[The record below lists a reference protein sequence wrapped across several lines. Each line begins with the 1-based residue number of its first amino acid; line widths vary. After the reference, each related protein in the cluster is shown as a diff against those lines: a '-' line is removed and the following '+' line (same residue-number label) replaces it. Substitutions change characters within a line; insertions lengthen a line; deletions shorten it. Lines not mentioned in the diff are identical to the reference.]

1 MMSIPLYIVSAC
13 ILIAFAFI
21 AFRIVVRRSYRQ
33 RGRLTWFSSAL
44 EFFAFVSWG
53 TFTWLD
59 IPYEWPPADL
69 NPILR
74 IFALICIVVGLSVMF
89 ILIFR
94 FSWSRALGQKVD
106 SLVQS
111 GLYRIT
117 RNPQTVACGI
127 AVIGYALLWPTWHT
141 LGWVVFLCHQDRI
154 PRGSA
159 RRIQPCRRV
168 YRGDVRVQYRG
179 TDCSS
184 RNINHRGDR
193 HRTIGKI
200 L

>member
-1 MMSIPLYIVSAC
+1 MSIPLYIVSAC

-21 AFRIVVRRSYRQ
+21 TFRIVVRRSYRQ

-74 IFALICIVVGLSVMF
+74 IFALVCIVVGLSVMF
-89 ILIFR
+89 VLIFR
-94 FSWSRALGQKVD
+94 FSWSRAMGQKVD
-106 SLVQS
+106 ALVQS
-111 GLYRIT
+111 GLYRFT

-127 AVIGYALLWPTWHT
+127 AVIGYALLWPSWHT
-141 LGWVVFLCHQDRI
+141 LGWVVLFFVIVHLMILTEEEHLREVFGEEYIQY
-154 PRGSA
+154 SA
-159 RRIQPCRRV
+159 RVPRYIGFRKKRI
-168 YRGDVRVQYRG
+168 
-179 TDCSS
+179 
-184 RNINHRGDR
+184 H
-193 HRTIGKI
+193 
-200 L
+200 